1 MGSDICYTTI
11 HGLGKTSRANMKEKQ
26 RTSKENIKSNFAQY
40 GLADRLVDVLVADN
54 YRCAWREGVKFDAIV
69 TDPPYGIREGAR
81 KIAASGPIPSALREG
96 HKPKIQDYSLTD
108 VYGDLF
114 AFACRFLV
122 LGGHLVFFVPVIRA
136 EYEVSKLPS
145 HPCFRMTA
153 NSEQVLN
160 RTLCMSLT
168 AVGLSPSRDRDALS
182 DGSLARRLV
191 TLVKICELADVEVDF
206 AASEVSDVRARLMPS
221 TSATTTVQ
229 AQTE

>member
-122 LGGHLVFFVPVIRA
+122 RSRRDKLDYPLDTI
-136 EYEVSKLPS
+136 VSNFS
-145 HPCFRMTA
+145 Y
-153 NSEQVLN
+153 
-160 RTLCMSLT
+160 
-168 AVGLSPSRDRDALS
+168 
-182 DGSLARRLV
+182 
-191 TLVKICELADVEVDF
+191 
-206 AASEVSDVRARLMPS
+206 
-221 TSATTTVQ
+221 
-229 AQTE
+229 